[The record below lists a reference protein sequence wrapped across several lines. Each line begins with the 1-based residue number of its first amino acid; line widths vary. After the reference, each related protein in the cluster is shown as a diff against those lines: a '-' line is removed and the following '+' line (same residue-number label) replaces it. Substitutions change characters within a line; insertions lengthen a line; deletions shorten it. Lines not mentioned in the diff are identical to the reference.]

1 MKIIFWIF
9 LIIFNFSLQASEV
22 SLYLQKEEIDF
33 GQKVTDLVKNY
44 DIRGFATARFI
55 PIQKKVN
62 LPLTNMSYDHV
73 EWKDHSRPKIKSI
86 NVIIFTILNE
96 LPPSFYMALDRLS
109 SDHEVKATAELEKM
123 NPNEIQELKVDYIK
137 EAKKVFNSI
146 WPQTQKT
153 LIILLSGIMVLIFL
167 GHFLRAR
174 QFKRLSSEFNQSIQ
188 SLTKNFEKMT
198 EGFDSSP
205 REKGSTKS
213 ETKDFALLNNDPLK
227 FQDKD
232 VDFFNAILSDCYW
245 SEEDRYA
252 AYIWTQMPF
261 LIRTKFLVNSERW
274 SDYIHYISSLDSV
287 DLGLDG
293 DVTYL
298 NPLSINHINNIELS
312 RIVVS
317 ESHIFP
323 RLSQLRI
330 KNLSTTIEEKIQLLS
345 NSKWSSVKKEF
356 DLTNYP
362 PSIKR
367 KIKSLRTLDI
377 ASVEEEEILL
387 KKDLG
392 IELKEAIPSLAWI
405 LELEESQIISILA
418 QYNAKELAEA
428 WIAPRFVLEKVA
440 SYLPEKRKNLLEN
453 YLQKINPSRRSS
465 TFKEIHQTTI
475 RELKLRYGERPQEK
489 KLNAV

>member
-1 MKIIFWIF
+1 
-9 LIIFNFSLQASEV
+9 
-22 SLYLQKEEIDF
+22 
-33 GQKVTDLVKNY
+33 
-44 DIRGFATARFI
+44 
-55 PIQKKVN
+55 
-62 LPLTNMSYDHV
+62 
-73 EWKDHSRPKIKSI
+73 
-86 NVIIFTILNE
+86 
-96 LPPSFYMALDRLS
+96 
-109 SDHEVKATAELEKM
+109 
-123 NPNEIQELKVDYIK
+123 
-137 EAKKVFNSI
+137 
-146 WPQTQKT
+146 
-153 LIILLSGIMVLIFL
+153 
-167 GHFLRAR
+167 
-174 QFKRLSSEFNQSIQ
+174 
-188 SLTKNFEKMT
+188 
-198 EGFDSSP
+198 
-205 REKGSTKS
+205 
-213 ETKDFALLNNDPLK
+213 
-227 FQDKD
+227 
-232 VDFFNAILSDCYW
+232 
-245 SEEDRYA
+245 
-252 AYIWTQMPF
+252 
-261 LIRTKFLVNSERW
+261 
-274 SDYIHYISSLDSV
+274 LDSV